1 MPCIREDFKDFEIPE
16 NIYLTSINYDTGAK
30 SASGDKKSI
39 IEALK
44 LKDINNIDNKNLIL
58 NKGND
63 KLTSFRQFY

>member
-1 MPCIREDFKDFEIPE
+1 
-16 NIYLTSINYDTGAK
+16 
-30 SASGDKKSI
+30 
-39 IEALK
+39 LK